1 MGNLNLS
8 LNRLALGSPG
18 SLTGS
23 SLSKCS
29 PGASLFPEETKNWHF
44 EKKIHILCSL
54 LGDDSDFIIFFC
66 IFLVLLKGTMILPG
80 QRNKSQ
86 SVGCD

>member
-8 LNRLALGSPG
+8 LKRLALGSPG

-44 EKKIHILCSL
+44 EKKIHIL
-54 LGDDSDFIIFFC
+54 F
-66 IFLVLLKGTMILPG
+66 FLVFLKGTMILPG